1 MTSVMFVERIFSV
14 YYFDR
19 SLNGA
24 NVLLYFYVSFIVQF
38 TTQDI
43 TEHEIIVP
51 GKWIKSGA
59 LVEYEVVG
67 SMLYIIWPV

>member
-1 MTSVMFVERIFSV
+1 MTSVMFVKRIFSV

-24 NVLLYFYVSFIVQF
+24 NVLLYFYVSFTVQF
-38 TTQDI
+38 TIQDI

-51 GKWIKSGA
+51 GKWIVSGA
-59 LVEYEVVG
+59 LVEFEVVG